1 VLITLASAGPVLA
14 TELNAGMSSSIL
26 SRHKKNLLKVLY
38 PCPGRP
44 IKRAEGL
51 YVEDVDGNRY
61 LDFMSGGFTAVGYS
75 HPKVIEAIVEQAK
88 KGADNPRSDH
98 FLAVPELHSDLAE
111 EIKSFV
117 PNDLADGKILFGHSG
132 SDIVER
138 SIRLV
143 RFATKRPMIISH
155 FDAHHGATSTALSA
169 SPTLKE
175 MGTNIVARF
184 FQLPGFLHVPF
195 PDPYRPW
202 FGSSADEGK
211 ANLEFL
217 ERLMSTVV
225 SPQMIAGIIVEPIL
239 SMGGNIV
246 PPDGYFQ
253 GLVKLCNENQIPLIA
268 DEIMTGIT
276 KTGRMFAMEH
286 WDVWPDVICLG
297 KALSGSLPLSILL
310 ARSDLAEK
318 WDPKDHAPMGRDGYI
333 LGCAASIAILRL
345 VHEERLVERAEKM
358 GNYLMKCLRDLKEE
372 RGLMGQ
378 IRGLGLMVGFDL
390 VESEDTKKPASD
402 LAENVALRVQK
413 HGLIIG
419 TVGVKGNILRLM
431 PSTIV
436 DENQIDTAVD
446 ILDRVF
452 RELASY
458 KS

>member
-1 VLITLASAGPVLA
+1 LV
-14 TELNAGMSSSIL
+14 TEVSMSMSSTIL

-38 PCPGRP
+38 PRPGRP
-44 IKRAEGL
+44 IKRAQGL

-75 HPKVIEAIVEQAK
+75 HPKVVEAIVEQAK
-88 KGADNPRSDH
+88 NGADNPRSDH

-117 PNDLADGKILFGHSG
+117 PNELADGKILFGHSG
-132 SDIVER
+132 SDIIER

-143 RFATKRPMIISH
+143 RFSTKRPIIISH
-155 FDAHHGATSTALSA
+155 YDAHHGATSTALSA

-175 MGTNIVARF
+175 MGSNIIARF
-184 FQLPGFLHVPF
+184 FQLPGFLHIPF

-202 FGSSADEGK
+202 FGNSTDEGK
-211 ANLEFL
+211 ANLTFL
-217 ERLMSTVV
+217 ERLLSTVV

-246 PPDGYFQ
+246 PPDGYFE
-253 GLVKLCNENQIPLIA
+253 GLAKLCHEHQIPLIA
-268 DEIMTGIT
+268 DEIMTGIS

-310 ARSDLAEK
+310 ARNEVAEK
-318 WDPKDHAPMGRDGYI
+318 WEPKDHAPMGRDGYI

-345 VHEERLVERAEKM
+345 VREERLVERAERM
-358 GNYLMKCLRDLKEE
+358 GNYLMKSLRDLKED
-372 RGLMGQ
+372 RNLKGQ

-390 VESEDTKKPASD
+390 VESEETKKPASD
-402 LAENVALRVQK
+402 LAENVALQVQK

-419 TVGVKGNILRLM
+419 TVGVKGNILRFM
-431 PSTIV
+431 PSTTV
-436 DENQIDTAVD
+436 DEEQIDTAVE
-446 ILDRVF
+446 ILDTVF
-452 RELASY
+452 KDLAPY